1 MYLVSYWRYM
11 HDMCGS
17 KGVGL
22 LAPGVWNYSFS
33 LGCKL
38 KRKKYCPP
46 PPPPENRYT
55 TIFIVLE
62 EICKWSASKPKF
74 KDFNK
79 LAISP
84 SSKNKTNNSWVDLMI
99 YLSYWLVTQLTLTFD
114 GVSVVCVILL
124 VCMGGGS
131 LSPRPVL
138 CYWGP
143 YQWGSVHRF
152 KGPPSPRDQFILILG
167 LRCATTL

>member
-1 MYLVSYWRYM
+1 MKVI
-11 HDMCGS
+11 
-17 KGVGL
+17 
-22 LAPGVWNYSFS
+22 
-33 LGCKL
+33 
-38 KRKKYCPP
+38 
-46 PPPPENRYT
+46 T
-55 TIFIVLE
+55 
-62 EICKWSASKPKF
+62 SKPWF

-84 SSKNKTNNSWVDLMI
+84 SSKNKTNSSWVDLMI
-99 YLSYWLVTQLTLTFD
+99 YLSYWLVTHLTLTFD

-124 VCMGGGS
+124 VCMGEGS

-167 LRCATTL
+167 AQVCNNLIKGQQLFRSNPSKWISITY